1 MQPDCL
7 LLRNPEIVAF
17 GVPGSHYRDALDSGG
32 TFRCHNV
39 HPLPVPAGA
48 EATERVAN
56 IGVDGTIDE
65 PSPDRREGQ
74 GRVQEVRRTPGF
86 VTDGVLALHTRPTP
100 GAFNRVGLPPRALSP
115 AGLVS
120 DESSPGC
127 GLGGLGSSH
136 SAPMTGVANRV
147 SSQHSDHAHKD

>member
-1 MQPDCL
+1 MRL
-7 LLRNPEIVAF
+7 ELSWERNPR
-17 GVPGSHYRDALDSGG
+17 PPTCR
-32 TFRCHNV
+32 
-39 HPLPVPAGA
+39 PASLLA
-48 EATERVAN
+48 ACLRSTPARPQERS
-56 IGVDGTIDE
+56 IG
-65 PSPDRREGQ
+65 
-74 GRVQEVRRTPGF
+74 
-86 VTDGVLALHTRPTP
+86 
-100 GAFNRVGLPPRALSP
+100 VGLPPRALSP